1 LARAYG
7 RLIHDKDTKRI
18 IKPLTTAFFILLIS
32 ATGALAQVNQ
42 SNYRLQFAKGA
53 QSAAQSRTIKKN
65 DIHDIFFRA
74 RKGQRVSIKIVSTN
88 GAAHF
93 NFGAMHEFD
102 VEPIQDNTTEYA
114 GKLPFAG
121 NGEYVIRIEADKAT
135 KYTLTV
141 SIDFYKRMELVSG
154 WPLH

>member
-1 LARAYG
+1 M
-7 RLIHDKDTKRI
+7 KRI
-18 IKPLTTAFFILLIS
+18 IKPFLSIAFFILLTC
-32 ATGALAQVNQ
+32 ATAALAQVNQ

-53 QSAAQSRTIKKN
+53 KSASQSRSIKRN
-65 DIHDIFFRA
+65 DVHDIFFRA

-88 GAAHF
+88 DAAHF

-121 NGEYVIRIEADKAT
+121 IGEYVIRVEADKAT
-135 KYTLTV
+135 KYTLSV
-141 SIDFYKRMELVSG
+141 SIK
-154 WPLH
+154 